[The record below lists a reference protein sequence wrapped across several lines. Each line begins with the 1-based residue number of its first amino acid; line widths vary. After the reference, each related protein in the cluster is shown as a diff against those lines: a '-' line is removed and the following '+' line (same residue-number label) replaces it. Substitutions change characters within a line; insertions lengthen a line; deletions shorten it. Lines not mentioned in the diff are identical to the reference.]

1 MRSSM
6 RRWGGALVLL
16 LAASACVESGGDQA
30 ADDDLLDADTGDCI
44 VIDMAVSSEKIDLL
58 DDLARTFN
66 ESGAEVDGECVF
78 IRPQVKPSG
87 GAMQSLAAGWNETID
102 GPRPVI
108 WSPAGSAWGAVLNER
123 LAEQDLPPMTTE
135 GEPFMLTPLVIAMPR
150 PMAEALGWPEE
161 PLGWADIFEFARSGA
176 GWEDFGHPEWGPFR
190 LGKTNPNFSTSGLS
204 ALIAQT
210 YAATGKSSGL
220 SIEDLEN
227 PAVIDYARS
236 IESTVVH
243 YGTTTLTFLNNWY
256 RADQRGTALTYASA
270 AAVEEKSVIDYNLG
284 NPDGTLEPG
293 EEPRPPRIPLVAI
306 YPEEGT
312 LFSDNPF
319 FILDA
324 EWVDENERAGAE
336 LFSEYVQQPDVQ
348 QRVLEFGFRPGNPSV
363 AVGAPIVAANG
374 VDPTQPQNL
383 LPVPDPEVMVGLLEQ
398 WAEVRKPARILLLL
412 DVSGSMGEIGDPET
426 FATKLDLAIGAAT
439 RALDQVK
446 DGDQMAL
453 WIFSTD
459 LVPRNPAGTADY
471 DIAVPYAEIGEGSR
485 ADLQAELSVQFPQNG
500 TPLYTAVGAAYAA
513 AQETYDPNA
522 INAVIVLT
530 DGRNEDIDPDDDR
543 DQLEELLAELSSN
556 SEGQQSRPVRVF
568 TIAYGEDADTSVLRR
583 IAEASNAAAYDA
595 SDPAS
600 IDRVFTNV
608 ISNF

>member
-1 MRSSM
+1 MSI
-6 RRWGGALVLL
+6 RRMAAAITALVLVT
-16 LAASACVESGGDQA
+16 SACVEAGDQA
-30 ADDDLLDADTGDCI
+30 GGGDDLLDADTGDCI

-78 IRPQVKPSG
+78 IRPQVKASG
-87 GAMQSLAAGWNETID
+87 GAMQSLAAGWNETVD

-123 LAEQDLPPMTTE
+123 LDEEGLPPMTTE
-135 GEPFMLTPLVIAMPR
+135 GEPFMLTPLVIAMPE
-150 PMAEALGWPEE
+150 PMAQALGWPEE

-176 GWEDFGHPEWGPFR
+176 GWADFGHEEWGPFR

-227 PAVIDYARS
+227 PDVIEYARS

-324 EWVDENERAGAE
+324 EWVDENERAGAV

-383 LPVPDPEVMVGLLEQ
+383 LPVPAPEVMVGLLDQ

-412 DVSGSMGEIGDPET
+412 DVSGSMGEVGDPET
-426 FATKLDLAIGAAT
+426 FATKLDLAIGAAI

-453 WIFSTD
+453 WTFTTD
-459 LVPRNPAGTADY
+459 MVPRDPAGTADY
-471 DIAVPYAEIGEGSR
+471 DINVPYAEIGEGSR
-485 ADLQAELSVQFPQNG
+485 ADLQSALSVQFPQNG
-500 TPLYTAVGAAYAA
+500 TPLYTAVGAAYEA
-513 AQETYDPNA
+513 AQESYDPTA

-530 DGRNEDIDPDDDR
+530 DGRNEDLDPDDDR
-543 DQLEELLAELSSN
+543 DQLEQLLSNLSSN

-583 IAEASNAAAYDA
+583 IAEASNAATYDA